1 MLLGPGFEMDLNAPE
16 TEGSGFKGY
25 RRRYHGDMI
34 EIFPFEDEIVT
45 EPRVLGILL
54 KKSPI
59 NHHIPVNLVECC
71 KTGGQHKQNQ

>member
-1 MLLGPGFEMDLNAPE
+1 
-16 TEGSGFKGY
+16 
-25 RRRYHGDMI
+25 MI